1 MSKQLRL
8 GILGAA
14 RNVPFSVL
22 VPIKENSDL
31 SEKITIVGIASLQ
44 KTEAE
49 AAAKEW
55 GIPKAFA
62 SYEEL
67 LADPSIDAVYNATP
81 FGVRCSWSVKALQA
95 GKHVLSETPI
105 GCNALEAVA
114 LQRAAEDAGKV
125 MLQGTH
131 PTCHPV
137 TKRVRE
143 LILDN
148 KIGGVEMIEMK
159 LPVAHGLGGAL
170 VCGKTGATMSL
181 GVHAAAIVR
190 TLSGED
196 ARVVHAV
203 ASKSKDDPNIDI
215 EMRCELVMPSGAQA
229 KLHLSVAESSKKTPS
244 IFTITGCNGIIRCKE
259 FFSGSG
265 KSSNE
270 IQLEQFEGV
279 GEQWTEFVDNDIK
292 RDTFYYQLKTFNDEI
307 TEQANRQKSART
319 KDGVPGFPWHYTKCP
334 GPVDAV
340 RNLALVDCIYRTAG
354 MTPKQ
359 STTPPPA
366 PYNII
371 AVAKL

>member
-1 MSKQLRL
+1 MSKSLQL

-22 VPIKENSDL
+22 DPIKQNSDL
-31 SEKITIVGIASLQ
+31 SVTVVGVASLE
-44 KTEAE
+44 KAEAE
-49 AAAKEW
+49 KAAKEW

-81 FGVRCSWSVKALQA
+81 FSVRASWSVKALQA

-137 TKRVRE
+137 TKRARE

-148 KIGGVEMIEMK
+148 KIGGLEMIEMK
-159 LPVAHGLGGAL
+159 LPIAHGLSGAL
-170 VCGKTGATMSL
+170 VCGKTGATTNL

-190 TLSGED
+190 TLSGEE
-196 ARVVHAV
+196 ARVISAV
-203 ASKSKDDPNIDI
+203 ASKSKDDPKIDI
-215 EMRCELVMPSGAQA
+215 EMRCELIMPSGAQA
-229 KLHLSVAESSKKTPS
+229 KLHLSVADSTKKMPS
-244 IFTITGCNGIIRCKE
+244 VFTITGCNGIIRCKE

-265 KSSNE
+265 ASSNE
-270 IQLEQFEGV
+270 IELEQFEGV
-279 GEQWTEFVDNDIK
+279 GEQWTEHVDNDIQ
-292 RDTFYYQLKTFNDEI
+292 RNTFYYQLKTFTDEI
-307 TEQANRQKSART
+307 TEQTNRQKVART
-319 KDGVPGFPWHYTKCP
+319 QDGLPGYPWHYTKCP

-340 RNLALVDCIYRTAG
+340 RNLALVDCIYRAAG
-354 MTPKQ
+354 MQPKL
-359 STTPPPA
+359 STTALPA
-366 PYNII
+366 PYSLGP
-371 AVAKL
+371 VSKL